1 MIQKQVET
9 RNFLLNLVEGVL
21 YISSSAF
28 LSFQIVI
35 PALVLRLGGGNVA
48 VGAVPVIVYVGLFL
62 PQIFAARY
70 VESLPWK
77 KGWAIAWGTV
87 QRVTV
92 LLMGIVV
99 LTLAGKHPSTALGLF
114 LGVYA
119 LLHVL
124 AGMATPGWY
133 DFFAKVTPLHRR
145 GRLAGMRTGFGSLA
159 AFFAGI
165 LLTLFLS
172 SLRFPLNYAVGFFI
186 AFLLQMASVI
196 TQIYI
201 VEPEPSRVAE
211 KRPISAYLLRL
222 PEVFRGNREFRHF
235 MVSAVILVIANMP
248 VGFFTVYA
256 LKRFG
261 AGEEAVGEFTLSMMA
276 MMIVSALAGGWIADR
291 YGNKKALMMAG
302 VGMLLASSWA
312 LVAPTLG
319 WFQLVFLFLGINVGT
334 ETMSRYNISAEYGP
348 VEQRSTYVALMN
360 TLLAPFYLSGLVGG
374 WISDQFGYPALFAA
388 GCCFSVAGLFLL
400 FRWVRDPREIKLG
413 GEGAVH

>member
-1 MIQKQVET
+1 
-9 RNFLLNLVEGVL
+9 
-21 YISSSAF
+21 
-28 LSFQIVI
+28 
-35 PALVLRLGGGNVA
+35 
-48 VGAVPVIVYVGLFL
+48 VPVIVYVGLFL

-92 LLMGIVV
+92 LLMGIVI

-159 AFFAGI
+159 AFLAGI
-165 LLTLFLS
+165 VLTLFLS

-222 PEVFRGNREFRHF
+222 PEVFRGNKEFRHF
-235 MVSAVILVIANMP
+235 MVSAIILVIANMP

-261 AGEEAVGEFTLSMMA
+261 AGEEVDDDRFGPGGGLDRRPVREQESVDDGRCGDATREFVGPRCADPGLVPARLPLPRHQRGNRDDVPVQYLRGIRPGGT
-276 MMIVSALAGGWIADR
+276 ALHLCRAHEHPSGPVLPFGPRRRVDQR
-291 YGNKKALMMAG
+291 SVRVPGPFRG
-302 VGMLLASSWA
+302 GMLL
-312 LVAPTLG
+312 LCGRTLPP
-319 WFQLVFLFLGINVGT
+319 LPVG
-334 ETMSRYNISAEYGP
+334 P
-348 VEQRSTYVALMN
+348 
-360 TLLAPFYLSGLVGG
+360 
-374 WISDQFGYPALFAA
+374 
-388 GCCFSVAGLFLL
+388 
-400 FRWVRDPREIKLG
+400 
-413 GEGAVH
+413 